1 VDIAVAVPVALLA
14 GLAVGVA
21 VTFVALA
28 GRHRP
33 DRRPNDGPDEQRNE
47 QRSGSRD
54 KHGPKRTEL
63 PPRPVPAAAEEL
75 SRRVLEVMRSGA
87 LVLDSADEVVLANPV
102 ARGMGVVRGGRLM
115 VDEMRRLARAAR
127 RSGEPLQSVVDT
139 PRGRLGREPVAVSVQ
154 VAPLAETGY
163 VALLLEDVTEARR
176 LEAVRRDFVA
186 NVSHE
191 LKTPVGALTLLAEAI
206 QDAAGEPAAVRR
218 FAGRMQHE
226 GLRLGRLVQ
235 ELIELS
241 RLQGADPLPT
251 LAILDV
257 DRIVAEA
264 LDRTRLAAE
273 SAGISVVS
281 GGDTKLTVRGSE
293 AQLVTALA
301 NLVDNAVA
309 YSPVGTRVAVGTR
322 RREGSVEISVSD
334 QGIGIAERD
343 LERVFERF
351 YRADPARSRATGGTG
366 LGLAIVKHI
375 ASNHGGG
382 VSVWSVEGSGS
393 TFTLR
398 LPVAAPL
405 FGAGA
410 AGLADS
416 GTDPDPDPDPDPD
429 IDPDTEDSDTD
440 TESVVES
447 GRATDPDAATAGG
460 SPAAG
465 PSAAH
470 PGRSSAPAPV
480 RGTA

>member
-14 GLAVGVA
+14 GSAVGVA
-21 VTFVALA
+21 VALLWLS
-28 GRHRP
+28 RR
-33 DRRPNDGPDEQRNE
+33 RRPGRNSPDW
-47 QRSGSRD
+47 
-54 KHGPKRTEL
+54 TE

-75 SRRVLEVMRSGA
+75 SRRVLEVMRAGA
-87 LVLDSADEVVLANPV
+87 VVLDSADEVVLANPV

-127 RSGEPLQSVVDT
+127 RSGEPMQSIVDT

-191 LKTPVGALTLLAEAI
+191 LKTPVGALSLLAEAI
-206 QDAAGEPAAVRR
+206 QDAADEPAAVRR
-218 FAGRMQHE
+218 FADRMQRE

-251 LAILDV
+251 PAIVEV
-257 DRIVAEA
+257 DKIVAEA

-273 SAGISVVS
+273 SAGIVVVS

-293 AQLVTALA
+293 AQLITALA

-309 YSPVGTRVAVGTR
+309 YSPIGTRVAVGTR
-322 RREGSVEISVSD
+322 RRAGSVEISVSD

-393 TFTLR
+393 TFTMR
-398 LPVAAPL
+398 LPAARPL
-405 FGAGA
+405 FGAGPDDEELTDDLTGPGSG
-410 AGLADS
+410 AGPGA
-416 GTDPDPDPDPDPD
+416 GT
-429 IDPDTEDSDTD
+429 
-440 TESVVES
+440 
-447 GRATDPDAATAGG
+447 GPDAASGAGPAG
-460 SPAAG
+460 STGTGPEPGPPAAA

-470 PGRSSAPAPV
+470 LGRSSAPGP
-480 RGTA
+480 